1 MTLRLIVN
9 ADDYGHTAGVSA
21 GIREAH
27 QQGIVTSTSAM
38 MNSPDVA
45 DALAVAAQSC
55 SRLGIGVHL
64 VLTSGTP
71 LLEPDSIQS
80 LITSDHKFLGEEGFI
95 EHLPE
100 IHLDEVWAEW
110 SAQVEKFVAVTGHWP
125 DHLDSH
131 HHSSYFTPALFEMM
145 LNLAAQYGCAIRR
158 PQWEFVSNPAEP
170 LPAPYTRSGVAEMR
184 RLLAHYNPRTT
195 DAFTDEFYDDRVTL
209 ENLIAILSRN
219 VESSA
224 DQSLEI
230 MTHPA
235 VVDDELRATSTYNE
249 TRGLERVLLQHPQVL
264 AYIQS
269 HSIELINFSRL

>member
-27 QQGIVTSTSAM
+27 LQGIVTSTSAM
-38 MNSPDVA
+38 MNRPAVVE
-45 DALAVAAQSC
+45 ALATAAQSC
-55 SRLGIGVHL
+55 PRLGIGVHL
-64 VLTSGTP
+64 VLTSGSP
-71 LLEPDSIQS
+71 LLAPKSIPS
-80 LITSDHKFLGEEGFI
+80 LIAPNHKFFGEEGFI

-158 PQWEFVSNPAEP
+158 LQWELASEPAEP
-170 LPAPYTRSGVAEMR
+170 LPVPYTKEGVAEMH
-184 RLLAHYNPRTT
+184 RLLAQYNPRTT
-195 DAFTDEFYDDRVTL
+195 GAFTDEFYGDAVTL
-209 ENLIAILSRN
+209 EHLLAILSN
-219 VESSA
+219 WSENSA
-224 DQSLEI
+224 NQSLEI

-235 VVDDELRATSTYNE
+235 VMDADLRAASSYNE

-264 AYIQS
+264 AFIQS
-269 HSIELINFSRL
+269 HAIELINFSQL